1 METFPL
7 KIFILLTSG
16 VTFLIFLIAYF
27 KTKNKTYIVGIY
39 GLVLVLLMTTLIFSD
54 FNFIK

>member
-7 KIFILLTSG
+7 KMFVLLTSS
-16 VTFLIFLIAYF
+16 FAFIIFLVAYF

-39 GLVLVLLMTTLIFSD
+39 GLGIVLLMTTLIFSD